1 MGNSDAGN
9 HCGYRCYACFQL
21 ETLNCLIN
29 PDVTDL
35 RRKERVMKKWVC
47 IIATLLFLIFVSLSF
62 AAPNMEDGLWEV
74 TMAVDMPGMPSKSF
88 TNTSCLT
95 KEKAVPQTTE
105 SSCTLKDVKTEG
117 NTVTWTM
124 VCKEAT
130 SKGKVTYARNTM
142 EGTFE
147 TTVKSDGQTMTM
159 KSTMKGKRIGPC
171 NK

>member
-1 MGNSDAGN
+1 M
-9 HCGYRCYACFQL
+9 
-21 ETLNCLIN
+21 
-29 PDVTDL
+29 
-35 RRKERVMKKWVC
+35 RKGVYS
-47 IIATLLFLIFVSLSF
+47 ITALLFLLSAGLAF
-62 AAPNMEDGLWEV
+62 AAPNMEDGLWEI
-74 TMAVDMPGMPSKSF
+74 TMTVDMPGMPQRSF

-95 KEKAVPQTTE
+95 KEKAVPQTAE

-117 NTVTWTM
+117 NTVTWMM

-147 TTVKSDGQTMTM
+147 TTMKSGGQTMTM
-159 KSTMKGKRIGPC
+159 KNIMKGKRIGPC